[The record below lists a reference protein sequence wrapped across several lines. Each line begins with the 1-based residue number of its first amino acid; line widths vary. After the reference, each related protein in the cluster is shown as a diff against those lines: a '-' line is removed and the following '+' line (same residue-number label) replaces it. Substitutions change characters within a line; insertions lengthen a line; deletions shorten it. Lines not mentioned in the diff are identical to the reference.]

1 MEKKYAVVQ
10 LDADVSYP
18 KIVSRYEFLREAEAE
33 AQELEREDGC
43 ACVGNP
49 DPQLAPVII
58 AELVAGHPDAE
69 SLRLY
74 MIARLWHRPN
84 QIKTPGALVNG
95 TQDGLRRDM
104 REAGRVWVSRHDA
117 ELGTDRFDEIVA
129 RA

>member
-10 LDADVSYP
+10 LDADARYP
-18 KIVSRYEFLREAEAE
+18 KIVSRYEFLSEAEAK
-33 AQELEREDGC
+33 ARELERDYGC

-69 SLRLY
+69 SLRLE
-74 MIARLWHRPN
+74 MVARLWHRPK
-84 QIKTPGALVNG
+84 QIKTPGVLVNG
-95 TQDGLRRDM
+95 IHKGLQRDM
-104 REAGRVWVSRHDA
+104 LEAGRVWVSRHDA
-117 ELGTDRFDEIVA
+117 GRDFDEIVA